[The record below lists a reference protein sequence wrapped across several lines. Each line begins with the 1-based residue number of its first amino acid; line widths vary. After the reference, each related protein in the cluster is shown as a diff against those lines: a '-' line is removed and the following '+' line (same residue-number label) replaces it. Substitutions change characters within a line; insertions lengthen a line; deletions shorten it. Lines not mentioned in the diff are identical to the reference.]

1 MPIYNDGLFEVFEI
15 IEDDS
20 VQANT
25 SLQSKDISMTYQELG
40 VSDRLRSDLDSHD
53 IDIQLKI
60 DDKLIFK
67 DSLRSSSF
75 FPTIICKKLRYGV
88 HKIDV
93 LSKKADINQKS
104 KILLFPNQYIFVG
117 FSGTDILTLKKKVF
131 KEGNDSVDVS
141 QKLLIK
147 KMPGY
152 RQPEFLIESK
162 FNPFY
167 TQ

>member
-1 MPIYNDGLFEVFEI
+1 MKKNIVIKLFGGLFIVSFF
-15 IEDDS
+15 
-20 VQANT
+20 VLLFMRVNT
-25 SLQSKDISMTYQELG
+25 NIYVWNYSGSSTP
-40 VSDRLRSDLDSHD
+40 

-147 KMPGY
+147 KMSGY

>member
-1 MPIYNDGLFEVFEI
+1 MKKNIVIKLFGGLFIVSFF
-15 IEDDS
+15 
-20 VQANT
+20 VLLFMRVNT
-25 SLQSKDISMTYQELG
+25 NIYVWNYSGSSTP
-40 VSDRLRSDLDSHD
+40 

-75 FPTIICKKLRYGV
+75 FPTIICNEVRYGV

>member
-1 MPIYNDGLFEVFEI
+1 MKKNIVIKLFGGLFIVSFF
-15 IEDDS
+15 
-20 VQANT
+20 VLLFMRVNT
-25 SLQSKDISMTYQELG
+25 NIYVWNYSGSSTP
-40 VSDRLRSDLDSHD
+40 

-60 DDKLIFK
+60 DNKLIFK

>member
-1 MPIYNDGLFEVFEI
+1 MKKNIVTKLFGGLFIVSFF
-15 IEDDS
+15 
-20 VQANT
+20 VLLFMRVNT
-25 SLQSKDISMTYQELG
+25 NIYVWNYSGSSTP
-40 VSDRLRSDLDSHD
+40 

>member
-1 MPIYNDGLFEVFEI
+1 MKKNIVIKLFGGLFI
-15 IEDDS
+15 
-20 VQANT
+20 
-25 SLQSKDISMTYQELG
+25 
-40 VSDRLRSDLDSHD
+40 VSFFVLLFMRVTTNIYVWNYSGSSTP

-60 DDKLIFK
+60 DAKLIFK
-67 DSLRSSSF
+67 DSLRSYSF

>member
-1 MPIYNDGLFEVFEI
+1 MKKNIVIKLVGGLFIVSFF
-15 IEDDS
+15 
-20 VQANT
+20 VLLFMRVNT
-25 SLQSKDISMTYQELG
+25 NIYVWNYSGSSTP
-40 VSDRLRSDLDSHD
+40 

>member
-1 MPIYNDGLFEVFEI
+1 MKKNIVIKLFGGLFIVSFFFLLFMRF
-15 IEDDS
+15 
-20 VQANT
+20 NT
-25 SLQSKDISMTYQELG
+25 NIYVWNYSGSSTP
-40 VSDRLRSDLDSHD
+40 

>member
-1 MPIYNDGLFEVFEI
+1 MKKNIVIKLFGGLFIVSFF
-15 IEDDS
+15 
-20 VQANT
+20 VLLFMRVNT
-25 SLQSKDISMTYQELG
+25 NIYVWNYSGSSTP
-40 VSDRLRSDLDSHD
+40 

-104 KILLFPNQYIFVG
+104 KILLFPNQYSFVG

>member
-1 MPIYNDGLFEVFEI
+1 M
-15 IEDDS
+15 
-20 VQANT
+20 
-25 SLQSKDISMTYQELG
+25 
-40 VSDRLRSDLDSHD
+40 
-53 IDIQLKI
+53 
-60 DDKLIFK
+60 
-67 DSLRSSSF
+67 RSSSF

>member
-1 MPIYNDGLFEVFEI
+1 MKKNIVIKLFGILFIVSFFVLLFMRVNTNIYVWNYSG
-15 IEDDS
+15 S
-20 VQANT
+20 ST
-25 SLQSKDISMTYQELG
+25 P
-40 VSDRLRSDLDSHD
+40 

>member
-1 MPIYNDGLFEVFEI
+1 M
-15 IEDDS
+15 
-20 VQANT
+20 
-25 SLQSKDISMTYQELG
+25 
-40 VSDRLRSDLDSHD
+40 
-53 IDIQLKI
+53 
-60 DDKLIFK
+60 
-67 DSLRSSSF
+67 
-75 FPTIICKKLRYGV
+75 
-88 HKIDV
+88 
-93 LSKKADINQKS
+93 
-104 KILLFPNQYIFVG
+104 

>member
-1 MPIYNDGLFEVFEI
+1 MKKNIVIKLFGGLFIVSFFVLLFMI
-15 IEDDS
+15 
-20 VQANT
+20 VNT
-25 SLQSKDISMTYQELG
+25 NIYVWKYSGSSTP
-40 VSDRLRSDLDSHD
+40 

>member
-1 MPIYNDGLFEVFEI
+1 MKKNIVIKLFGGLFIVSFF
-15 IEDDS
+15 
-20 VQANT
+20 VLLFMRVNT
-25 SLQSKDISMTYQELG
+25 NIYVWNYSGSSTP
-40 VSDRLRSDLDSHD
+40 

-104 KILLFPNQYIFVG
+104 KILLFPNQYFFVG

>member
-1 MPIYNDGLFEVFEI
+1 MKKNIVIKLFGTLFIVSFFVLLFMRVNTDIYVWNYSGSSI
-15 IEDDS
+15 P
-20 VQANT
+20 
-25 SLQSKDISMTYQELG
+25 
-40 VSDRLRSDLDSHD
+40 

-75 FPTIICKKLRYGV
+75 FPTIICKKLRYGK
-88 HKIDV
+88 HKIEV
-93 LSKKADINQKS
+93 LSKKVDINQKS

-117 FSGTDILTLKKKVF
+117 FSGTDTLTLKKKVF
-131 KEGNDSVDVS
+131 KEENDSVDVS

-162 FNPFY
+162 FNPFD

>member
-1 MPIYNDGLFEVFEI
+1 MGYIKL
-15 IEDDS
+15 
-20 VQANT
+20 
-25 SLQSKDISMTYQELG
+25 MCC
-40 VSDRLRSDLDSHD
+40 LRKQ
-53 IDIQLKI
+53 I
-60 DDKLIFK
+60 LIK
-67 DSLRSSSF
+67 
-75 FPTIICKKLRYGV
+75 
-88 HKIDV
+88 
-93 LSKKADINQKS
+93 KS

>member
-1 MPIYNDGLFEVFEI
+1 MKKNIVIKLFGGLFIVSFF
-15 IEDDS
+15 
-20 VQANT
+20 VLLFMRVNT
-25 SLQSKDISMTYQELG
+25 NIYVWNYSGSSIP
-40 VSDRLRSDLDSHD
+40 

>member
-1 MPIYNDGLFEVFEI
+1 MMKNIVIILFGGLCIVSFFVLLFMRVNTNIYVWNYSG
-15 IEDDS
+15 S
-20 VQANT
+20 ST
-25 SLQSKDISMTYQELG
+25 P
-40 VSDRLRSDLDSHD
+40 

>member
-1 MPIYNDGLFEVFEI
+1 MKKNIVIKLFGGLFIVSFF
-15 IEDDS
+15 
-20 VQANT
+20 VLLFMRVNT
-25 SLQSKDISMTYQELG
+25 NIYVWNYSGSSTP
-40 VSDRLRSDLDSHD
+40 

-131 KEGNDSVDVS
+131 NEGNDSVDVS

>member
-1 MPIYNDGLFEVFEI
+1 MKKNIVIKLFGGLFIVSFF
-15 IEDDS
+15 
-20 VQANT
+20 VLLFMRVNT
-25 SLQSKDISMTYQELG
+25 NIYVWNYSGSSTP
-40 VSDRLRSDLDSHD
+40 

-147 KMPGY
+147 
-152 RQPEFLIESK
+152 SA
-162 FNPFY
+162 
-167 TQ
+167 

>member
-1 MPIYNDGLFEVFEI
+1 MKKNIVIKLFGGLFIVSFF
-15 IEDDS
+15 
-20 VQANT
+20 VLLFMRVNT
-25 SLQSKDISMTYQELG
+25 NIYVWNYSTP
-40 VSDRLRSDLDSHD
+40 

>member
-1 MPIYNDGLFEVFEI
+1 MKKNIVIKLFGGLFIVSFFGLLFMR
-15 IEDDS
+15 
-20 VQANT
+20 VNT
-25 SLQSKDISMTYQELG
+25 NIYVWNYSGSSTP
-40 VSDRLRSDLDSHD
+40 

>member
-1 MPIYNDGLFEVFEI
+1 MKKNIVIKLFGGLFIVSFF
-15 IEDDS
+15 
-20 VQANT
+20 VLLFMRVNT
-25 SLQSKDISMTYQELG
+25 NIYVWNYSGSSTP
-40 VSDRLRSDLDSHD
+40 

-93 LSKKADINQKS
+93 FSEKAYINQKS

>member
-1 MPIYNDGLFEVFEI
+1 MKKNIVIKLFGGLFIVSFF
-15 IEDDS
+15 
-20 VQANT
+20 VLLFMRVNT
-25 SLQSKDISMTYQELG
+25 NIYVWNYSGSSTP
-40 VSDRLRSDLDSHD
+40 

-60 DDKLIFK
+60 DDKLMFK

>member
-1 MPIYNDGLFEVFEI
+1 MKKNSVIKLFGGLFIVSFF
-15 IEDDS
+15 
-20 VQANT
+20 VLLFMRVNT
-25 SLQSKDISMTYQELG
+25 NIYVWNYSGSSTP
-40 VSDRLRSDLDSHD
+40 

>member
-1 MPIYNDGLFEVFEI
+1 MKKNIVIKRFGGLFIVSFF
-15 IEDDS
+15 
-20 VQANT
+20 VLLFMRVNT
-25 SLQSKDISMTYQELG
+25 NIYVWNYSGSSTP
-40 VSDRLRSDLDSHD
+40 

>member
-1 MPIYNDGLFEVFEI
+1 MKKNIVIKLFGGLFIVSFF
-15 IEDDS
+15 
-20 VQANT
+20 VLLFMRVNT
-25 SLQSKDISMTYQELG
+25 NIYVWNYSGSSTP
-40 VSDRLRSDLDSHD
+40 

-67 DSLRSSSF
+67 DSLCSSSF

>member
-1 MPIYNDGLFEVFEI
+1 MKKNIVIKLFGGLFIVSFF
-15 IEDDS
+15 
-20 VQANT
+20 VLLFMRVNT
-25 SLQSKDISMTYQELG
+25 NIYVWNYSGSSTP
-40 VSDRLRSDLDSHD
+40 

-162 FNPFY
+162 FNPVY

>member
-1 MPIYNDGLFEVFEI
+1 MKKNIVIKLFGGLFIVSFF
-15 IEDDS
+15 
-20 VQANT
+20 VLLFMRVNT
-25 SLQSKDISMTYQELG
+25 NIYVWNYSGSSTP
-40 VSDRLRSDLDSHD
+40 

-117 FSGTDILTLKKKVF
+117 FSGTNILTLKKKVF

>member
-1 MPIYNDGLFEVFEI
+1 MKKNIVIKLFGGLFIVSFF
-15 IEDDS
+15 
-20 VQANT
+20 VLLFMRVNT
-25 SLQSKDISMTYQELG
+25 NIYVWNYSGSSTP
-40 VSDRLRSDLDSHD
+40 

-60 DDKLIFK
+60 DDKRIFK

-88 HKIDV
+88 HKLDV

-104 KILLFPNQYIFVG
+104 KILLFPNQYIFFF

>member
-1 MPIYNDGLFEVFEI
+1 MKKNIVIKLFGGLFIVSFF
-15 IEDDS
+15 
-20 VQANT
+20 VLLFMRVNT
-25 SLQSKDISMTYQELG
+25 NIYVWNYSGSSTP
-40 VSDRLRSDLDSHD
+40 

-104 KILLFPNQYIFVG
+104 KMYRINDEFYQLPENIGERACGINKNAKDFVKELRDMLL
-117 FSGTDILTLKKKVF
+117 K
-131 KEGNDSVDVS
+131 
-141 QKLLIK
+141 
-147 KMPGY
+147 
-152 RQPEFLIESK
+152 
-162 FNPFY
+162 
-167 TQ
+167 

>member
-1 MPIYNDGLFEVFEI
+1 MKKNIVIKLFGGLFIVSFF
-15 IEDDS
+15 
-20 VQANT
+20 VLLFMRVNT
-25 SLQSKDISMTYQELG
+25 NIYVWNYSGSSPP
-40 VSDRLRSDLDSHD
+40 

>member
-1 MPIYNDGLFEVFEI
+1 MKKNIVIKLFGGLFIVSFF
-15 IEDDS
+15 
-20 VQANT
+20 VLLFMRVNT
-25 SLQSKDISMTYQELG
+25 NIYVWNYCGSSTP
-40 VSDRLRSDLDSHD
+40 